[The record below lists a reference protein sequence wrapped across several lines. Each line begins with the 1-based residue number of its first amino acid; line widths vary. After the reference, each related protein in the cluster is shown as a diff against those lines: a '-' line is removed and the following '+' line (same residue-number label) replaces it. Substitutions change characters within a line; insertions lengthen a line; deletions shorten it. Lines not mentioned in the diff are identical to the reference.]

1 MLRSGVDLHQPRPGH
16 FAKLFGNIPLH
27 GAGLELEAAHVET
40 LPIHEPALVPHPAS
54 LAVRSGCPGLPAPA
68 RVVHRHGDQ
77 DHQEE
82 EEAEDDHVHDLGDLQ
97 QLEVVIRVG
106 FHVFNFLDGLG
117 HSGPFA
123 VIVLQLV
130 CIIIAFC
137 LIFLNV
143 KIVTMNISVPVC
155 RHLIVNR
162 HLISGN
168 VLILYSIGGGVVSRN
183 FTIVLNPNQQS
194 I

>member
-1 MLRSGVDLHQPRPGH
+1 MNLWMSDGP
-16 FAKLFGNIPLH
+16 LFQ
-27 GAGLELEAAHVET
+27 
-40 LPIHEPALVPHPAS
+40 ALS
-54 LAVRSGCPGLPAPA
+54 SA

-106 FHVFNFLDGLG
+106 FHVFNFLNSLC

-130 CIIIAFC
+130 CIIFC
-137 LIFLNV
+137 LILLNV
-143 KIVTMNISVPVC
+143 KIVTINISVPVC

-162 HLISGN
+162 HLK
-168 VLILYSIGGGVVSRN
+168 VEMC
-183 FTIVLNPNQQS
+183 
-194 I
+194 

>member
-1 MLRSGVDLHQPRPGH
+1 MIMNDWISNGPSFQ
-16 FAKLFGNIPLH
+16 
-27 GAGLELEAAHVET
+27 
-40 LPIHEPALVPHPAS
+40 ALS
-54 LAVRSGCPGLPAPA
+54 SA

-82 EEAEDDHVHDLGDLQ
+82 EEAEDDHVHYLGDLQ

-106 FHVFNFLDGLG
+106 FHVFNFLNSLC

-123 VIVLQLV
+123 VIVLELV
-130 CIIIAFC
+130 CIIIAFR
-137 LIFLNV
+137 LILLNV

-183 FTIVLNPNQQS
+183 FSIISNPNQQS
-194 I
+194 R